1 MEQKNNSGALF
12 RASKEKETQPDYT
25 GSCLFD
31 GKPYKMSGWVNKS
44 KAGKTYL
51 RILFTEDKSQD
62 FNPTA
67 SQATMPMQPQN
78 SQQNIDSVILDDLPF

>member
-12 RASKEKETQPDYT
+12 RATKDKETQPDYT

-31 GKPYKMSGWVNKS
+31 GKPYKMSGWINKS

-51 RILFTEDKSQD
+51 RVLFTEDKTVD
-62 FNPTA
+62 LNPTA
-67 SQATMPMQPQN
+67 VQTKAPLTPGSSQDRDL
-78 SQQNIDSVILDDLPF
+78 SDDLPF